1 MRNWTRRDFAK
12 AALVLPAAVWF
23 ANFKAMAAPFT
34 GAVKITAIKCL
45 QLDNLLGGCLIR
57 IETDSGLIGYGE
69 AGSTA
74 DAARA
79 RIKGFQQFLIG
90 EDPLAIARHF
100 SLMTSQQ
107 HNFRAHIPTISGIDI
122 ALWDL
127 AGKILDKPLY
137 KLLGGP
143 IRPAAPVYSHGNF
156 KNMLDETE
164 VREWAAKVKSAPEG
178 FNTFKFGYVGVDRS
192 DRAPY
197 VQTLDQSVFN
207 KNAKGFAIVR
217 SALGDDF
224 QIAMHCLGEFDTR
237 SAIGLS
243 RAIEPTHPTWIEDP
257 LNIEYSEGWLEL
269 KRSTTVPVLTGEKLE
284 LVNGFRPFLDN
295 GAVDI
300 VHPDPSFAGGV
311 TGVRQIA
318 DFAQLTRIPV
328 GLHSGPCSLVHF
340 YASVHI
346 SSAIEN
352 FFKIENALG
361 EFRGHVEKMAAN
373 GEPAVRGSVIKYPQ
387 GPGLG
392 LDLNED
398 YLKQHMAKGETWWG

>member
-1 MRNWTRRDFAK
+1 MTNWTRRHFVK
-12 AALVLPAAVWF
+12 AALALPAAAWF
-23 ANFKAMAAPFT
+23 THFKAMAAPFI
-34 GAVKITAIKCL
+34 GEVKITAIKCL
-45 QLDNLLGGCLIR
+45 QLDNLSGGCLIR
-57 IETDSGLIGYGE
+57 IETDSGLNGYGE

-90 EDPLAIARHF
+90 QDPLAIARHF

-107 HNFRAHIPTISGIDI
+107 HNFKAHIPTISGVDI

-127 AGKILDKPLY
+127 AGKILDKPLF

-143 IRPAAPVYSHGNF
+143 LRPAAPVYSHGTV
-156 KNMLDETE
+156 KNMLDEAQ
-164 VREWAAKVKSAPEG
+164 VRDWAAKVKSAPES
-178 FNTFKFGYVGVDRS
+178 FDTFKFGYVGVDRS
-192 DRAPY
+192 DRTPY

-207 KNAKGFAIVR
+207 KNAKAFALAR
-217 SALGDDF
+217 AALGDDY
-224 QIAMHCLGEFDTR
+224 QLAMHCLGEFDTR

-243 RAIEPTHPTWIEDP
+243 RAIEPIHPTWIEDP

-269 KRSTTVPVLTGEKLE
+269 KRSTTVPVLTGEKIE
-284 LVNGFRPFLDN
+284 MVSGFRPFLDN
-295 GAVDI
+295 GVVDI
-300 VHPDPSFAGGV
+300 IHPDPSFAGGV

-318 DFAQLTRIPV
+318 DYAQLSRTPV

-340 YASVHI
+340 YASVHL
-346 SSAIEN
+346 SGAIEN

-361 EFRGHVEKMAAN
+361 EMRGFIEKMAAGN
-373 GEPAVRGSVIKYPQ
+373 EPQIRNSVMQFPT

-398 YLKQHMAKGETWWG
+398 YLKKHMAKGETWWG

>member
-1 MRNWTRRDFAK
+1 MSTWTRRNFIK
-12 AALVLPAAVWF
+12 ASLALPVAAWF

-34 GAVKITAIKCL
+34 GAVKIKAIKCL
-45 QLDNLLGGCLIR
+45 ELTTVSGGCLIR

-69 AGSTA
+69 SGATA
-74 DAARA
+74 DSARA
-79 RIKGFQQFLIG
+79 RIKGFEGYLIG
-90 EDPLAIARHF
+90 EDPLSIARHF

-107 HNFRAHIPTISGIDI
+107 HNIRASIPIISGVDI

-127 AGKILDKPLY
+127 AGKILNQPLY

-143 IRPAAPVYSHGNF
+143 VRPAAPVYSHGNF
-156 KNMLDETE
+156 NMLDESK
-164 VREWAAKVKSAPEG
+164 VRDWAAEVKSAPEG
-178 FNTFKFGYVGVDRS
+178 FNTFKFGYVGVDRT

-207 KNAKGFAIVR
+207 KNAKAFANVR
-217 SALGDDF
+217 AALGDDY

-237 SAIGLS
+237 SAIGLC
-243 RAIEPTHPTWIEDP
+243 RAIEPVHPTWIEDP
-257 LNIEYSEGWLEL
+257 LNIEYSEGWAEL
-269 KRSTTVPVLTGEKLE
+269 KRATTVPILTGEKLE
-284 LVNGFRPFLDN
+284 MVNGFRPFLDN
-295 GAVDI
+295 GVLDI
-300 VHPDPSFAGGV
+300 IHPDPAYAGGV

-318 DFAQLTRIPV
+318 DYAQLTRIPV

-340 YASVHI
+340 VTSVHL
-346 SSAIEN
+346 SSSIEN

-361 EFRGHVEKMAAN
+361 GIRGNIEKMAAGNEPQVRN
-373 GEPAVRGSVIKYPQ
+373 GVIPYPT

-398 YLKQHMAKGETWWG
+398 YLKQHMAKGESWWG

>member
-1 MRNWTRRDFAK
+1 MVNWTRRHFVT
-12 AALVLPAAVWF
+12 AALALPAAAWF
-23 ANFKAMAAPFT
+23 TSYKAMAAPFT
-34 GAVKITAIKCL
+34 GTVKITAIKCL
-45 QLDNLLGGCLIR
+45 QLDNLSGGCLIR
-57 IETDSGLIGYGE
+57 IETDAGLIGYGE

-79 RIKGFQQFLIG
+79 RIKGFEQFLIG
-90 EDPLAIARHF
+90 QDPLAIARHF

-107 HNFRAHIPTISGIDI
+107 HNFKAHIPTISGVDI

-127 AGKILDKPLY
+127 TGKILDKPLF

-143 IRPAAPVYSHGNF
+143 LRPAAPVYSHGMV

-164 VREWAAKVKSAPEG
+164 VRDWAAKVKSAPEG
-178 FNTFKFGYVGVDRS
+178 FDTFKFGYVGVDRH

-207 KNAKGFAIVR
+207 KNAKAFALAR
-217 SALGDDF
+217 AALGDDF
-224 QIAMHCLGEFDTR
+224 QLAMHCLGEFDTR

-243 RAIEPTHPTWIEDP
+243 RAIEPIHPTWIEDP
-257 LNIEYSEGWLEL
+257 LNIEYSEGWVEL
-269 KRSTTVPVLTGEKLE
+269 KRSTTVPVLTGEKIE
-284 LVNGFRPFLDN
+284 MVSGFRPFLDN
-295 GAVDI
+295 GVVDI
-300 VHPDPSFAGGV
+300 IHPDPSFAGGI

-318 DFAQLTRIPV
+318 DYAQLSRTPV

-340 YASVHI
+340 YASVHL
-346 SSAIEN
+346 SGAIEN

-361 EFRGHVEKMAAN
+361 SFRGFIETMAAGNQPQIRN
-373 GEPAVRGSVIKYPQ
+373 GVMQFPT

-398 YLKQHMAKGETWWG
+398 YLKKHMTKGETWWG

>member
-1 MRNWTRRDFAK
+1 MTNWTRRHFVK
-12 AALVLPAAVWF
+12 AAVALPTAAWF
-23 ANFKAMAAPFT
+23 TQFKAMAAPFT
-34 GAVKITAIKCL
+34 GEVKITAIKCL
-45 QLDNLLGGCLIR
+45 QLDNLSGGCLIR

-90 EDPLAIARHF
+90 QDPLSVARHF

-107 HNFRAHIPTISGIDI
+107 HNFKAHIPTISGVDI

-127 AGKILDKPLY
+127 TGKILDRPLY

-143 IRPAAPVYSHGNF
+143 LRPAAPVYSHGMV
-156 KNMLDETE
+156 KNMLDEAQ
-164 VREWAAKVKSAPEG
+164 VRDWAAKVKAAPEG
-178 FNTFKFGYVGVDRS
+178 FDTFKFGYVGVDRS
-192 DRAPY
+192 DRTPY

-207 KNAKGFAIVR
+207 KNAKAFAFAR
-217 SALGDDF
+217 AALGDDY
-224 QIAMHCLGEFDTR
+224 QLAMHCLGEFDTR

-243 RAIEPTHPTWIEDP
+243 RAIEPIHPTWIEDP

-269 KRSTTVPVLTGEKLE
+269 KRSTTVPVLTGEKIE
-284 LVNGFRPFLDN
+284 MVNGFRPFLDN
-295 GAVDI
+295 GVVDI
-300 VHPDPSFAGGV
+300 IHPDPSFAGGV

-318 DFAQLTRIPV
+318 DYAQLTRTPV

-340 YASVHI
+340 YASVHL
-346 SSAIEN
+346 SAAIEN

-361 EFRGHVEKMAAN
+361 EMRGFIETMAAANKPQIRN
-373 GEPAVRGSVIKYPQ
+373 GVMQFPT

-392 LDLNED
+392 LELNED
-398 YLKQHMAKGETWWG
+398 YLKKHMAKGETWWG